1 MLIEIALMAFFIDR
15 IFGEFTFI
23 KHPVVFMGEYISW
36 FEKKFYKNTIFQ
48 GFILTL
54 SLLVIVFFLTII
66 IQVFFNNS
74 LILAIIASTGIA
86 SKMLYD
92 SVRDVMYSSNT
103 KEAISMLVSRD
114 TKDMSLNDVNKA
126 CIETY
131 AENLSDG
138 VVAPLFYLCFF
149 GISGLFIYKAVNT
162 LDSMVGYR
170 NEKYEKFGKFAAKF
184 DDVLNYIP
192 SRITAVLIAL
202 LFWNKKAFFDSFK
215 YGCLHDSPNA
225 GYPIA
230 AMASVLNVK
239 LGGPTSYFGT
249 IKNKPYFG
257 DGKED
262 IFRVDVLKALT
273 LRNRFDALIVILA
286 LVGVIVDIL

>member
-1 MLIEIALMAFFIDR
+1 MFLEISLMAFFIDR
-15 IFGEFTFI
+15 VFGEFTFM
-23 KHPVVFMGEYISW
+23 KHPVVFMGDFINW
-36 FEKKFYKNTIFQ
+36 FEKKFYKDSILR
-48 GFILTL
+48 GSILTI
-54 SLLVIVFFLTII
+54 SLVFIVFIITII
-66 IQVFFNNS
+66 LQVFLNNS

-92 SVRDVMYSSNT
+92 SVREVMYSTNT

-138 VVAPLFYLCFF
+138 VVAPLFYLVFF

-170 NEKYEKFGKFAAKF
+170 NEKYERFGKFSARL

-192 SRITAVLIAL
+192 SRITAILIAL
-202 LFWNKKAFFDSFK
+202 LFGSIKALKDGFK
-215 YGCLHDSPNA
+215 YGKLHESINA

-230 AMASVLNVK
+230 AMASAIEVK
-239 LGGPTSYFGT
+239 LGGPTSYFGK
-249 IKNKPYFG
+249 IKDKPYFG
-257 DGKED
+257 DGKVE
-262 IFRVDVLKALT
+262 IFRNDVLNAIS
-273 LRNRFDALIVILA
+273 LRNRFDFLIVVI
-286 LVGVIVDIL
+286 GVIVVIS

>member
-1 MLIEIALMAFFIDR
+1 MFLEIALMAFFMDR
-15 IFGEFTFI
+15 IFGEFAFI
-23 KHPVVFMGEYISW
+23 KHPVIFMGDFINW
-36 FEKKFYKNTIFQ
+36 FEKKFYKDSVLR

-54 SLLVIVFFLTII
+54 CLLLIVFVVTVV
-66 IQVFFNNS
+66 IQVFLNNS

-92 SVRDVMYSSNT
+92 SVRDVMYAHNT
-103 KEAISMLVSRD
+103 KEAVSLLVSRD

-138 VVAPLFYLCFF
+138 VVAPLFYLVFF

-170 NEKYEKFGKFAAKF
+170 NEKYERFGKFAARF

-192 SRITAVLIAL
+192 SRITAFLIAF
-202 LFWNKKAFFDSFK
+202 LFGNFKAIRDSFK
-215 YGCLHDSPNA
+215 YGKLHDSPNA
-225 GYPIA
+225 GYPIS
-230 AMASVLNVK
+230 AMASVMDLK
-239 LGGPTSYFGT
+239 LGGPTSYFGK
-249 IKNKPYFG
+249 IKDKPFFG
-257 DGKED
+257 NGKEE
-262 IFRVDVLKALT
+262 IFRRDVLNSIG
-273 LRNRFDALIVILA
+273 LRNRFDFLIVVI
-286 LVGVIVDIL
+286 GVIVVIF